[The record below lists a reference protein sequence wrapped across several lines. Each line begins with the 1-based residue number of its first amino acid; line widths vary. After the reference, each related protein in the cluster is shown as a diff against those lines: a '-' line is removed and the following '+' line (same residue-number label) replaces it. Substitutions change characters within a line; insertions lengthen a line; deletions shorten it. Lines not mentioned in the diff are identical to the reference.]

1 MKYFLLTLSFVS
13 LSAFAENVN
22 EPTQATPSCETYVE
36 WTGKNI
42 NEIDLSVLG
51 DRPHRV
57 VKPDSMV
64 TMDYIP
70 DRLNIHTTEDGIIL
84 QQDCG

>member
-1 MKYFLLTLSFVS
+1 M
-13 LSAFAENVN
+13 AENILDPHINDVTM
-22 EPTQATPSCETYVE
+22 ETPSCEVYLE
-36 WTGKNI
+36 WTGKNV
-42 NEIDLSVLG
+42 EDIDLSILD
-51 DRPHRV
+51 DRPHRILP
-57 VKPDSMV
+57 PDSAM